1 MAKYIYPAV
10 FTNDKDGGYSIS
22 FPDLESCYTDGDD
35 LQDAYDMA
43 SDVLCLTLYKMEESN
58 KAIPEPSNVKSLKV
72 HSDSFIS
79 LISVDTLE
87 YRKLYDSKAVK
98 KTLTIPSWMNT
109 MAENAGINFS
119 ATLQRALTEELDL
132 EPPQL

>member
-10 FTNDKDGGYSIS
+10 FTNDKDGGYSIN

-43 SDVLCLTLYKMEESN
+43 NDVLCLMLYQLEES
-58 KAIPEPSNVKSLKV
+58 KKTIPKPSNVKDIKV
-72 HSDSFIS
+72 KNDSFVT

-109 MAENAGINFS
+109 MAESAGINFS
-119 ATLQRALTEELDL
+119 ATLQRALIEDL
-132 EPPQL
+132 HLNN